1 MNNNEI
7 ILEIGEDENFYEIGS
22 SEPFTGN
29 ASYAWPNGNKY
40 VGELSANAQKYAASV
55 QAGATTNAARIAS
68 NSATDQILN
77 IFKNSYKAKGYDT
90 KAAEAMAYTDY
101 ANVVKKDLIN
111 K

>member
-40 VGELSANAQKYAASV
+40 VGEFRNGDYCGQGTLFFGNGNKYVGQFEQDAFN
-55 QAGATTNAARIAS
+55 GNGT
-68 NSATDQILN
+68 L
-77 IFKNSYKAKGYDT
+77 
-90 KAAEAMAYTDY
+90 
-101 ANVVKKDLIN
+101 
-111 K
+111 